1 MKKIA
6 VFTSGGDSPGMN
18 ACIRA
23 VVRTAVFNKIEVS
36 GIMYGYSGMIENDF
50 IELNTQSVANI
61 IQRGGTILK
70 TSRCEE
76 FKTIEGRKKAFDNL
90 KKNNIEGLV
99 CIGGDGTYTGAGI
112 FYNEFGIPSVGIP
125 GTIDNDLFGTD
136 HTIGY
141 DTALNTAMDAIDKIR
156 DTADSH
162 NRVFLVEVMGRSTGF
177 IALAVGIAGGA
188 ESIIIPEDND
198 DEARLFESFRS
209 SSRRQKSFSIIVV
222 AEGER
227 GGAANIA
234 SKLKSE
240 FPYLDI
246 RTTVLGHIQRG
257 GNPSARDRILATRLG
272 VSAVERLIEGGKN
285 ECAGLINNKV
295 CFTSFNDAV
304 QNKKPLPKYIYS
316 LTEILSR

>member
-23 VVRTAVFNKIEVS
+23 VVRTANFNNIKVV
-36 GIMYGYSGMIENDF
+36 GIMNGYKGMIDDEFVNLTT
-50 IELNTQSVANI
+50 ESVANI

-70 TSRCEE
+70 TSRCEK
-76 FKTIEGRKKAFDNL
+76 FKTVEGRKTAYENL
-90 KKNNIEGLV
+90 KKNQIEGLI
-99 CIGGDGTYTGAGI
+99 CIGGDGTYTGADI
-112 FYNEFGIPSVGIP
+112 FYNEFGIPSIGIP
-125 GTIDNDLFGTD
+125 GTIDNDLYGTD

-162 NRVFLVEVMGRSTGF
+162 NRIFIVEVMGRSAGF

-188 ESIIIPEDND
+188 ESIIIPEDNE
-198 DEARLFESFRS
+198 DENRLFENFNNSN
-209 SSRRQKSFSIIVV
+209 RRKKSFSIIVV
-222 AEGER
+222 AEGEK
-227 GGAANIA
+227 GGSTYIYN
-234 SKLKSE
+234 KLKKE
-240 FPYLDI
+240 FPQLDI

-272 VSAVERLIEGGKN
+272 VSSVERLLAGGKN
-285 ECAGLINNKV
+285 ECAGMINNKV
-295 CFTSFNDAV
+295 CFTSFQDAIKT
-304 QNKKPLPKYIYS
+304 KKQLPTYIYS
-316 LTEILSR
+316 LINILSS

>member
-1 MKKIA
+1 MKRIA

-23 VVRTAVFNKIEVS
+23 VVRTAIFNNVKVS
-36 GIMYGYSGMIENDF
+36 GIMNGYSGMIENNF
-50 IELNTQSVANI
+50 VELTTESVANI

-76 FKTIEGRKKAFDNL
+76 FRTAEGRKKAFENL
-90 KKNNIEGLV
+90 KKNEIEGLI
-99 CIGGDGTYTGAGI
+99 CIGGEGTYTGAKI
-112 FYNEFGIPSVGIP
+112 FYNEFGIPSIGVP
-125 GTIDNDLFGTD
+125 GTIDNDIYGTD

-162 NRVFLVEVMGRSTGF
+162 NRVFLVEVMGRNTGF

-188 ESIIIPEDND
+188 ESILIPENDND
-198 DEARLFESFRS
+198 ENRLFNSFRNAN
-209 SSRRQKSFSIIVV
+209 RRQKSFSIITV
-222 AEGER
+222 AEGEK
-227 GGAANIA
+227 GGAAYIA
-234 SKLKSE
+234 EKLKSE

-272 VSAVERLIEGGKN
+272 VSAVERLLKGGKN
-285 ECAGLINNKV
+285 ECAGLINNQV
-295 CFTSFNDAV
+295 CFTSFDEAIN
-304 QNKKPLPKYIYS
+304 NKKPLPEYIYS
-316 LTEILSR
+316 LTDILSR